1 MLGWFEIGL
10 VGLPE
15 IPFFVV
21 HGLLFVAGELA
32 IFGEMAVLGLLLKA
46 IPDTVL
52 DVVAI
57 LGLDVLLV
65 VPLVL
70 VVVVLVSVL
79 VVEVLLVEVLALVVV
94 ALVLALVL
102 VLEALLVVVLALV
115 LEVLLVAVPT
125 LLDISLVPVLMLTL
139 VLEDLLE
146 SLLLV
151 LVLTI
156 ELLLIMLVV
165 VVAIVLFVVPVA
177 TELVVEM
184 LDDCVQS
191 IHAFGIDPE
200 DAVWWPSPS
209 PVGPRSQFAASKLG
223 RASPANAI
231 ETNNGPR
238 RNNVASMMRKLN
250 PRCKLDISVNK
261 RVWRI
266 DK

>member
-1 MLGWFEIGL
+1 MH
-10 VGLPE
+10 GLP
-15 IPFFVV
+15 
-21 HGLLFVAGELA
+21 LAAGELA
-32 IFGEMAVLGLLLKA
+32 VFGEMAVLGLLLKA

-52 DVVAI
+52 DAVVI

-70 VVVVLVSVL
+70 ETLLVVILVLVVIVLVSVL
-79 VVEVLLVEVLALVVV
+79 VVEVLVVLALVVV
-94 ALVLALVL
+94 ALVL
-102 VLEALLVVVLALV
+102 EALLVVVIALV
-115 LEVLLVAVPT
+115 MEVLLVVVPT
-125 LLDISLVPVLMLTL
+125 LLDISLVPVLMLAME
-139 VLEDLLE
+139 LEDLLE

-151 LVLTI
+151 LVLTV

-177 TELVVEM
+177 TELVVEIM
-184 LDDCVQS
+184 DDCVQS

-200 DAVWWPSPS
+200 DAVWWPPPL
-209 PVGPRSQFAASKLG
+209 PVGPRSQVAASKTG
-223 RASPANAI
+223 RASPANAL
-231 ETNNGPR
+231 EANNGPR

-250 PRCKLDISVNK
+250 PRCKSDISVNK